1 VLDTTEVNPRY
12 ETPGSD
18 AQVAGEAFVEAAK
31 SKPGKFI
38 LIIVWA
44 IRMTSW
50 FYSFVFLYF
59 QAARNV

>member
-1 VLDTTEVNPRY
+1 MLDTTEVNPRY

-18 AQVAGEAFVEAAK
+18 AQVAGEAFVEEAK

-38 LIIVWA
+38 LTIVWT

-50 FYSFVFLYF
+50 LILFIS
-59 QAARNV
+59 